1 MKTLIVL
8 LMTMFVAI
16 DGQPLVMPLIVVF
29 VVALAVSATLA
40 WVALWP
46 RQRFGTEAAQP
57 QLREIRPTF

>member
-16 DGQPLVMPLIVVF
+16 DGQPLIVVF

-46 RQRFGTEAAQP
+46 GQRFGTEAAQP